1 MKTWDEGGILIRFSN
16 EQSFYAH
23 CTGDKKSK
31 GILIRFPNEPSFQT
45 PTRQNDQVIQLEY
58 YKINTFVRLKP
69 LPT

>member
-1 MKTWDEGGILIRFSN
+1 MSSPSTHTALVI
-16 EQSFYAH
+16 
-23 CTGDKKSK
+23 KKSK